1 MGPISFLN
9 NGSTTIGSK
18 MKPVFWYPQFCTG
31 WYPQVMSWLDVSFQ
45 GSIEYSCGGK
55 GVGGF
60 SIAMLQLRP
69 EIPVISQWNHP
80 IYAIIHKPIGTKR
93 HRNACVQKKLIDK
106 GKLRRNGLQLLVM
119 FITWRSHGTPKSKS
133 CETMTFCEWKP
144 WSLVGTPFQEISN
157 YIYIYTYI
165 YTLYWANGW
174 EHILFYNG

>member
-93 HRNACVQKKLIDK
+93 HRNACVQKKTDWQREAAQKRPSIARDVHHLAQPWDPQIQVMRDHDFLWVKTLITC
-106 GKLRRNGLQLLVM
+106 GY
-119 FITWRSHGTPKSKS
+119 P
-133 CETMTFCEWKP
+133 
-144 WSLVGTPFQEISN
+144 ISGN
-157 YIYIYTYI
+157 
-165 YTLYWANGW
+165 L
-174 EHILFYNG
+174 